1 MNFIKALLSWK
12 LWLGILLGLA
22 LLVGLWFYTFK
33 FLEDYVQHGVVVE
46 VPDLSGKT
54 IQQAMKILDD
64 NELKYEI
71 DSIRFSEDYPPFTV
85 LEVYPKAG
93 SLVKPGRRVFI
104 KSNPSTWRPV
114 SMPNLLNKSNRIA
127 ITQLKN
133 KGFKLGNTIYVDDPA
148 KDVVLGVL
156 YDGDTIQSGQELPK
170 GAVIDLILGRGF
182 NMDMPVPNL
191 IGLNID
197 EAKVLLKE
205 NYFDIGQIYSLDGE
219 VVDSTSLSVIY
230 QDPPNGEAYDEGL
243 PVSFWISAREKE
255 EIKSQMDS
263 LDRIFRKK
271 VSRRDSL
278 FFNSV
283 ESSKD
288 ISIRDLPED
297 VKNQVKYDQ
306 NVNEEMK
313 PENEP
318 NLKEV
323 DTTGISIE

>member
-12 LWLGILLGLA
+12 LWLGVLLGLA

-33 FLEDYVQHGVVVE
+33 FLEDYTQHGVEVE
-46 VPDLSGKT
+46 IPDLTEMT
-54 IQQAMKILDD
+54 IQQAMKTLDE
-64 NELKYEI
+64 NNLKYEI
-71 DSIRFSEDYPPFTV
+71 DSLRFSEDFPPFTV
-85 LEVYPKAG
+85 FEVYPEAG

-104 KSNPSTWRPV
+104 KSNPRTWRPV
-114 SMPNLLNKSNRIA
+114 SVPNVINKSNRIA
-127 ITQLKN
+127 ITQLNN

-156 YDGDTIQSGQELPK
+156 YEGDSIQSGQELPK
-170 GAVIDLILGRGF
+170 GAVIDLILGRGLS
-182 NMDMPVPNL
+182 MDMPVPNL
-191 IGLNID
+191 IGLNIY
-197 EAKVLLKE
+197 EAKALLKE

-219 VVDSTSLSVIY
+219 IIDSTSLSVIY

-243 PVSFWISAREKE
+243 PVSFWISARERE

-263 LDRIFRKK
+263 LDRIFREK
-271 VSRRDSL
+271 VSKRDSL
-278 FFNSV
+278 FFNSI

-288 ISIRDLPED
+288 INIRDLPED

-318 NLKEV
+318 KPKEI